1 MTQPPAQPVPA
12 ATAIP
17 EPRPMG
23 PGTLSRRLVVRV
35 TALVALLTVALGAL
49 TVLASFQILQQELDD
64 RLANAGGRPCT
75 IGQGR
80 PGDLSGSGLIRI
92 DACGGEYLL
101 TAGSDLSDR
110 AKSQLLAL
118 RPTQSPVNINLD
130 GHGLY
135 RVMVRGVPSY
145 SLIALPYSEVTK
157 PLMSQV
163 LMTILL
169 TAATILAAFLLARRV
184 VATSLQ
190 PLNRLA
196 ATAHQVSTLRLDRG
210 TGQVPIRVAPA
221 DANPVSEVGQV
232 GLAFNHMLDNV
243 ENALAVRHQSE
254 TKVRQFVADASHELR
269 NPLASIRGYAEL
281 TRRGSDTLPEDAA
294 YSLGRI
300 EAESDRMSALV
311 EDLLLLAR
319 LDSEPTLALQPTDL
333 TELILN
339 AISDARAADSGHL
352 WALDLPDQPVFA
364 RADPNRLHQVVAN
377 LLGNAGKHTPPGTRV
392 EAALRVVDGFA
403 EVSVTDNG
411 PGVPPDIQPV
421 VFERFTRADASR
433 ARQGNGSSTGLGLA
447 IVSAVVKA
455 HGGQVGLES
464 YPGHTRFTVRV
475 PLAEPGATA
484 RVPN

>member
-1 MTQPPAQPVPA
+1 MNQLPESVV
-12 ATAIP
+12 P

-23 PGTLSRRLVVRV
+23 PGTLSRRLVLRL
-35 TALVALLTVALGAL
+35 TGLVALLTVTLGAL
-49 TVLASFQILQQELDD
+49 TTLASFQILQRELDD
-64 RLANAGGRPCT
+64 RLSNAGGRPCSFV
-75 IGQGR
+75 QGR
-80 PGDLSGSGLIRI
+80 PGDLSGSGLLRVDYCDGRYQVITGR
-92 DACGGEYLL
+92 
-101 TAGSDLSDR
+101 DLN
-110 AKSQLLAL
+110 AAAL
-118 RPTQSPVNINLD
+118 KQILSLEPTD
-130 GHGLY
+130 GPATIAIEGVGLY
-135 RVMVRGVPSY
+135 RAIVRTTPNY
-145 SLIALPYSEVTK
+145 SVIALPYSEVTK

-169 TAATILAAFLLARRV
+169 TAATIVAAFLLARRV
-184 VATSLQ
+184 VANSLR

-196 ATAHQVSTLRLDRG
+196 ATANQVSSLPLDRG
-210 TGQVPIRVAPA
+210 AGQVPIRVAPA

-269 NPLASIRGYAEL
+269 NPLASIHGYAEL
-281 TRRGSDTLPEDAA
+281 TRLGSDALPEDAA

-319 LDSEPTLALQPTDL
+319 LDSEPTLDLQPTDV
-333 TELILN
+333 TEMILN
-339 AISDARAADSGHL
+339 AVSDARAADSGHTWTL
-352 WALDLPDQPVFA
+352 NLPEDPVFA

-377 LLGNAGKHTPPGTRV
+377 LLGNARRHTPPGTRV
-392 EAALRVVDGFA
+392 EAALRVVNGFA
-403 EVSVTDNG
+403 EISVTDNG

-433 ARQGNGSSTGLGLA
+433 VRQGNGSSTGLGLA

-464 YPGHTRFTVRV
+464 FPGHTRFIVRV
-475 PLAEPGATA
+475 PLA
-484 RVPN
+484 